1 MDTKEKVEKLRKEIC
16 DHYEKIDECSK
27 KISELCLK
35 DAGDFTGQYVVITT
49 MENFVYMRVDQQDFA
64 PQTTNLV
71 FYGPAIILDEDP
83 FDEDFC
89 DEDLSSVRLEDRH
102 TQYICV
108 SYVREGELHKITKE
122 RFDSVFQLAIN
133 AIRKNMSD

>member
-1 MDTKEKVEKLRKEIC
+1 MGNKEKIEELQAEIGK
-16 DHYEKIDECSK
+16 HYKKIDEYSS
-27 KISELCLK
+27 KISELYLK

-49 MENFVYMRVDQQDFA
+49 PEDFVYMRVDQQDFA

-102 TQYICV
+102 TQYIYV
-108 SYVREGELHKITKE
+108 SYVRDGELHKITKE
-122 RFDSVFQLAIN
+122 RFESVFQLAID
-133 AIRKNMSD
+133 AMKKNMSY